1 MQGSQLQADLAT
13 EVAPTATELEL
24 ELGAQ
29 QPSGGIGEWRVRLA
43 SALTQA
49 RWPIAVYSLTR
60 LALAVLAI
68 VAAGFGRRSV
78 VYGFFR
84 YDGQW
89 YLRLAEHGYPTTVPH
104 TPSTL
109 GFLPLYP
116 MIIRAVSAVS
126 FTSLARAALVVSLAG
141 GLVAAILAYRLADAW
156 WGERVARRATLVFCL
171 FPGTIVF
178 SMAYSEGL
186 TIPLALGTLL
196 ALRSKRWL
204 LAGLLAGLAT
214 AVEPV
219 ALVLIVVCLAAA
231 GAEIRRRGW
240 RDRAAWRSLAAPVLS
255 TAGIGGFAVFLW
267 IWTGTPMATYQA
279 QHYGWHEQGQP
290 LALLALPVV
299 RHVFGHPAQV
309 AAHILA
315 WNLWNG
321 ILGGLFLLLSIRL
334 LVKLR
339 SELSVGTLVLTIGVA
354 AITLWSVM
362 TPPNARMTLVAFPA
376 VLVWGRRLS
385 GRRFG
390 LFVAVEAALFVLASV
405 LTYSGHMLP

>member
-24 ELGAQ
+24 ELGTE

-214 AVEPV
+214 AVVPV

-315 WNLWNG
+315 GNLWNG

-385 GRRFG
+385 GRRFA